1 VTPLPVV
8 PLPVVP
14 LPVVLV
20 HGGAHGAWCWDPML
34 PFVDG
39 PVLAVDLPPKALRRG
54 GMAAAD
60 EEAVAELAA
69 LKIADL
75 AESIIADVDAAGF
88 ARFVLV
94 GHSMAGLSLPEV
106 ARRIPD
112 RVAHLVFVSASI
124 PPEGG
129 CVIDTLPEE
138 VREFTR
144 ESIARAEDGA
154 LGSAGVLDDETARF
168 MFCNDMDEAQT
179 RFVLDRL
186 GPEAQSLIT
195 ETVSRVGV
203 PPDLPKTYVRL
214 SRDQSLPPDTQATM
228 IANLEASPGGSVDV
242 VELDS
247 GHNVMVSHPAEL
259 AAVVA
264 RIAGEHDAVQ
274 DGGSTSTSP
283 G

>member
-1 VTPLPVV
+1 MT
-8 PLPVVP
+8 P

-20 HGGAHGAWCWDPML
+20 HGGSHGAWCWDPML
-34 PFVDG
+34 PFLDG

-54 GMAAAD
+54 GMDAAD
-60 EEAVAELAA
+60 PASVAQLAA

-112 RVAHLVFVSASI
+112 RVAHLLFVSASI
-124 PPEGG
+124 PPDGG
-129 CVIDTLPEE
+129 CVIGTLPEE

-144 ESIARAEDGA
+144 EAVARAEEGA

-168 MFCNDMDEAQT
+168 MFCNDMDEEQT

-186 GPEAQSLIT
+186 GPESVSLIS
-195 ETVSRVGV
+195 EPVSRAGV
-203 PPDLPKTYVRL
+203 PPELPKTYVRL
-214 SRDQSLPPDTQATM
+214 SRDQSLPPDTQSAM
-228 IANLEASPGGSVDV
+228 IANLEASPGGAVEV
-242 VELDS
+242 LELDS

-264 RIAGEHDAVQ
+264 RIAARHGSAQ
-274 DGGSTSTSP
+274 DDGSRSTSP